1 MSATAVRKVRGSSKT
16 WALFS
21 VFIAAIAAALLVFG
35 GALLPLVRESYLYR
49 VTSAHYETLFR
60 RGALLPL
67 VREAYLHRVTS
78 AHYEIL
84 FRSGTLSQDV
94 MENFA
99 SSRETLFAAMNKK
112 LEGAAAKVKIRIVF
126 DNELFRYLPDERGPG
141 TLYAVSGKTIRATLE
156 GMNPQVPLEADA
168 EAILNT
174 VWGRPEDRQIV
185 WWTRA
190 WLAGDWRGQDIGM
203 AAAQLEQKLGH
214 KRLAIVLS
222 DPADNKI
229 EYVEDQ
235 NLLGAAWISEVAE
248 FGGADAVHKLYAAK
262 MEYPNIA
269 VAAQVLGTTPL
280 ELDRKWQLWMYSY
293 LAGMPSMPSGSGMQM
308 KMPMDMPMAG
318 SH

>member
-1 MSATAVRKVRGSSKT
+1 MTEKASSERGFSKLLT
-16 WALFS
+16 TLFLA
-21 VFIAAIAAALLVFG
+21 IAAILVAIAIFFSP
-35 GALLPLVRESYLYR
+35 LPRFIRESFMQR
-49 VTSAHYETLFR
+49 A
-60 RGALLPL
+60 
-67 VREAYLHRVTS
+67 TS

-84 FRSGTLSQDV
+84 CTRGAVSLDA
-94 MENFA
+94 MEDFA
-99 SSRETLFAAMNKK
+99 GSRETSFSAMNKK
-112 LEGAAAKVKIRIVF
+112 LDGAAANVKIRIVF
-126 DNELFRYLPDERGPG
+126 DNEFFRGWSDDRGPG

-156 GMNPQVPLEADA
+156 GKSPQLPLAADA

-174 VWGRPEDRQIV
+174 VWGGSKDRQIV
-185 WWTRA
+185 WWTRT

-229 EYVEDQ
+229 ESVEDQ
-235 NLLGAAWISEVAE
+235 DLLGAAWISEVAE

-269 VAAQVLGTTPL
+269 LAAQVLGTTPL

>member
-1 MSATAVRKVRGSSKT
+1 MSATTVRKVRGFSKT

-21 VFIAAIAAALLVFG
+21 VFIAALATVLFFFG
-35 GALLPLVRESYLYR
+35 GAILPLVRESFMQR
-49 VTSAHYETLFR
+49 A
-60 RGALLPL
+60 
-67 VREAYLHRVTS
+67 TS

-84 FRSGTLSQDV
+84 CTRGALSLDA
-94 MENFA
+94 MEDFA
-99 SSRETLFAAMNKK
+99 GSRETSFTAMNKK
-112 LEGAAAKVKIRIVF
+112 LDGAAANVKIRIVF
-126 DNELFRYLPDERGPG
+126 DNEFFRGWSDDRGSG
-141 TLYAVSGKTIRATLE
+141 TLYEVAGRTIRATLE
-156 GMNPQVPLEADA
+156 GKIPQLPLAADA
-168 EAILNT
+168 EAILNA
-174 VWGRPEDRQIV
+174 VWGRSKDRQIV

-229 EYVEDQ
+229 ESVEDQ
-235 NLLGAAWISEVAE
+235 DLLGAAWISEVAE
-248 FGGADAVHKLYAAK
+248 FGGADAVRKLYAAK
-262 MEYPNIA
+262 MEYPNVA

-293 LAGMPSMPSGSGMQM
+293 LAGMPPMPSGSGMQM

>member
-1 MSATAVRKVRGSSKT
+1 MNEKASSERGFSKLLT
-16 WALFS
+16 TLFLA
-21 VFIAAIAAALLVFG
+21 IAAILVAIAIFFSP
-35 GALLPLVRESYLYR
+35 LPRFIRESFMQR
-49 VTSAHYETLFR
+49 A
-60 RGALLPL
+60 
-67 VREAYLHRVTS
+67 TS

-84 FRSGTLSQDV
+84 CPRGAISQDAI
-94 MENFA
+94 ENFA
-99 SSRETLFAAMNKK
+99 GSRETSFAAINKK
-112 LEGAAAKVKIRIVF
+112 LDGAAVKVKIRIVF
-126 DNELFRYLPDERGPG
+126 DNEFLRYIPGDRDPG

-156 GMNPQVPLEADA
+156 GKNPQLPLAADA
-168 EAILNT
+168 EAILNS
-174 VWGRPEDRQIV
+174 VWGRSKDRQIV
-185 WWTRA
+185 WWTSA

-229 EYVEDQ
+229 ESAKDQ
-235 NLLGAAWISEVAE
+235 DLLGAAWISEVAE

-293 LAGMPSMPSGSGMQM
+293 LAGMPPMTSGSGMQM

>member
-1 MSATAVRKVRGSSKT
+1 MNEKASSERGFSKLLST
-16 WALFS
+16 LFLA
-21 VFIAAIAAALLVFG
+21 IAAILVAIAIFFSP
-35 GALLPLVRESYLYR
+35 LPRFIRESFMQR
-49 VTSAHYETLFR
+49 A
-60 RGALLPL
+60 
-67 VREAYLHRVTS
+67 TS

-84 FRSGTLSQDV
+84 CPRDSLSQDA
-94 MENFA
+94 MEDFA
-99 SSRETLFAAMNKK
+99 RARETSFAAMNKK
-112 LEGAAAKVKIRIVF
+112 IGDTASDVKIRIVF
-126 DNELFRYLPDERGPG
+126 DNEFFRDWPGDRGPG
-141 TLYAVSGKTIRATLE
+141 TLYWVSRRTIHATFRGKIPDL
-156 GMNPQVPLEADA
+156 PLAADA
-168 EAILNT
+168 EAILNS
-174 VWGRPEDRQIV
+174 VWGRSEDRQIV
-185 WWTRA
+185 WWTTA

-229 EYVEDQ
+229 ESVKDQ
-235 NLLGAAWISEVAE
+235 DLLGAAWISEVAE

-269 VAAQVLGTTPL
+269 LAAQVLGTTPL

-293 LAGMPSMPSGSGMQM
+293 LAGMPPMPSGSGMQM